1 MMSNAVMSSSSYQGG
16 SNNGHGSLGSN
27 SNKSNSLA
35 NSQNGRV
42 DFASVLKKSNATPIP
57 PALSRKLGRGSSE
70 SPLGKVK
77 VMLRVCENPEE
88 ASGPGILGVDQRRK
102 QVTLIDPGGT
112 GPNGITPEERRVGVS
127 APKMFGFDGI
137 FSEDDDQAEICAS
150 AAAELVASVIS
161 GEDGC
166 LVALGYCSAGKKQTM
181 FGKPSTQKLGM
192 IPTAISWLFKSIQE
206 QKQKTGSRFSVR
218 VSALEVTGGSVHETI
233 TDLLLPFVN
242 DGDQPPGAYLLDGNG
257 SAVNGHKGS
266 TLAKSVTAPVL
277 NSVSE
282 VRSPNPET
290 AGYYLDSAL
299 DAINAKAEGGS
310 GGAGHI
316 VFTLHV
322 YQYSIDKNGKGV
334 VGGRSKLHCV
344 LLGNGSP
351 SISVLSGLLLA
362 VLNGQRHLPSSNHS
376 KLGAILRECLG
387 SLTCRAVVMIHISN
401 SHSRYAETLAALQLG
416 SRVHRLRRSRRLKM
430 GSVGSGTGSG
440 GSSGGSG
447 EEMRNGLGT
456 TNQVGEGETSSDID
470 PSSSEQSCDTVIYLG
485 PSIDEATD
493 GEHPPSYP
501 VYLPSLETTENGC
514 NMKIIPS
521 KCPPL
526 NNGSSVN
533 GPNPKTKSPKPKS
546 SNKILPDSSS
556 FVATAASGL
565 NGSGVGGNK
574 SEEKW
579 VDGPKVT
586 KYHRQLQ
593 NHLQPPSSPK
603 KKGGGCETWID
614 GPGVN
619 HQANN
624 FPSPKKSV
632 NQAKEKATSRGGGG
646 LAAVGSCS
654 NASPSSDPCLMTST
668 KAEMI
673 QKWISN
679 QTHSP
684 TFFDDISKLDDS
696 FFGGTSQIGS
706 IFSGPPSQIL
716 QNKIGGNIPYFFS
729 NSSGDAHFNSFYP
742 EPEYKALTVFKT
754 CDEEDPDE
762 GRDED
767 GYEFEF
773 IEVVEPE
780 VPVPTNDVCLQVT
793 EEDIALSFLL
803 ENRENPLPESDQN
816 YVMSSGGFLDKFRSA
831 SFSECPEHVSS
842 SSFPTLDKS
851 DHPLRVLSQECLTV
865 VDTFTDSLSIS
876 GGDLERFWQS
886 NNGFHDAN
894 HKDNHEMKICHGL
907 CKNLVTLSQMS
918 LDNLND
924 YPLEPLCMP
933 LTPFTLSQPQPNGP
947 HTKCYEDQ
955 PPLQHKPPT
964 GKLILKEPPVLS
976 SNDATVFVKSPGPP
990 TRPRIS
996 SLTVHSRKSTGGKDL
1011 SDAEQDAISIPP
1023 MDLLDVN
1030 QIKNNCHPMDNN
1042 CPIKVQPKLSVH
1054 HLHHVSCD
1062 HNHRQNDQT
1071 LNINNGTGSGGLLS
1085 SSNLNNTNASSSTLN
1100 GSASSTL
1107 SIHSSLHHSDAT
1119 PPQSLSPEVIP
1130 IQLLETNGK
1139 SPSKSKSRKIA
1150 RFFRSRSKSPKKVLA
1165 AVTTTSSSES
1175 GKSSV
1180 SSSDA
1185 KHSSSASSCS
1195 SGVSIPGSTTSKS
1208 QKQHSSPKHQ
1218 SPSKKQQSLK
1228 SKVIHSGFVASSN
1241 GADYHFT
1248 CDSAL
1253 PMFLPN
1259 PNPNS
1264 KVLNSSTL
1272 ENCNS
1277 GMINGDGLEN
1287 SK

>member
-1 MMSNAVMSSSSYQGG
+1 M
-16 SNNGHGSLGSN
+16 
-27 SNKSNSLA
+27 
-35 NSQNGRV
+35 
-42 DFASVLKKSNATPIP
+42 
-57 PALSRKLGRGSSE
+57 
-70 SPLGKVK
+70 
-77 VMLRVCENPEE
+77 
-88 ASGPGILGVDQRRK
+88 
-102 QVTLIDPGGT
+102 
-112 GPNGITPEERRVGVS
+112 
-127 APKMFGFDGI
+127 
-137 FSEDDDQAEICAS
+137 
-150 AAAELVASVIS
+150 
-161 GEDGC
+161 
-166 LVALGYCSAGKKQTM
+166 
-181 FGKPSTQKLGM
+181 
-192 IPTAISWLFKSIQE
+192 
-206 QKQKTGSRFSVR
+206 
-218 VSALEVTGGSVHETI
+218 
-233 TDLLLPFVN
+233 
-242 DGDQPPGAYLLDGNG
+242 
-257 SAVNGHKGS
+257 
-266 TLAKSVTAPVL
+266 
-277 NSVSE
+277 
-282 VRSPNPET
+282 
-290 AGYYLDSAL
+290 
-299 DAINAKAEGGS
+299 
-310 GGAGHI
+310 
-316 VFTLHV
+316 
-322 YQYSIDKNGKGV
+322 
-334 VGGRSKLHCV
+334 
-344 LLGNGSP
+344 
-351 SISVLSGLLLA
+351 
-362 VLNGQRHLPSSNHS
+362 
-376 KLGAILRECLG
+376 
-387 SLTCRAVVMIHISN
+387 
-401 SHSRYAETLAALQLG
+401 
-416 SRVHRLRRSRRLKM
+416 
-430 GSVGSGTGSG
+430 
-440 GSSGGSG
+440 
-447 EEMRNGLGT
+447 
-456 TNQVGEGETSSDID
+456 
-470 PSSSEQSCDTVIYLG
+470 
-485 PSIDEATD
+485 
-493 GEHPPSYP
+493 
-501 VYLPSLETTENGC
+501 
-514 NMKIIPS
+514 
-521 KCPPL
+521 
-526 NNGSSVN
+526 
-533 GPNPKTKSPKPKS
+533 
-546 SNKILPDSSS
+546 
-556 FVATAASGL
+556 
-565 NGSGVGGNK
+565 
-574 SEEKW
+574 
-579 VDGPKVT
+579 
-586 KYHRQLQ
+586 
-593 NHLQPPSSPK
+593 
-603 KKGGGCETWID
+603 
-614 GPGVN
+614 
-619 HQANN
+619 
-624 FPSPKKSV
+624 
-632 NQAKEKATSRGGGG
+632 
-646 LAAVGSCS
+646 
-654 NASPSSDPCLMTST
+654 
-668 KAEMI
+668 
-673 QKWISN
+673 
-679 QTHSP
+679 
-684 TFFDDISKLDDS
+684 
-696 FFGGTSQIGS
+696 
-706 IFSGPPSQIL
+706 
-716 QNKIGGNIPYFFS
+716 
-729 NSSGDAHFNSFYP
+729 
-742 EPEYKALTVFKT
+742 
-754 CDEEDPDE
+754 
-762 GRDED
+762 
-767 GYEFEF
+767 
-773 IEVVEPE
+773 
-780 VPVPTNDVCLQVT
+780 
-793 EEDIALSFLL
+793 
-803 ENRENPLPESDQN
+803 
-816 YVMSSGGFLDKFRSA
+816 
-831 SFSECPEHVSS
+831 
-842 SSFPTLDKS
+842 
-851 DHPLRVLSQECLTV
+851 
-865 VDTFTDSLSIS
+865 
-876 GGDLERFWQS
+876 ERFWQS